1 MRGSSFYAK
10 YAVRMLILGQEITIF
25 GTEGQEKAVLA
36 TLKAAICTKSAFFV
50 STRPNEVDRAL
61 YLLLKI
67 Y

>member
-1 MRGSSFYAK
+1 
-10 YAVRMLILGQEITIF
+10 MLILGQEITIF

-36 TLKAAICTKSAFFV
+36 TLKAAICKKSAFFALK
-50 STRPNEVDRAL
+50 RPNGVNRAL